1 MYAILKTFGFLI
13 RQFLLP
19 NPFESICP
27 EHAAVV
33 NLIFGIILMP
43 VSYIIVGRIYDRH
56 FDEPATGSLM
66 FNVVYIVLTLIIWG
80 LLVLFTW
87 ICDNWIV
94 VLIGTSVVVFIMV
107 IVIIICKKKKV
118 SQPKESKE
126 EK

>member
-27 EHAAVV
+27 EQAAVI

-43 VSYIIVGRIYDRH
+43 VAYIIVGRFYDRH
-56 FDEPATGSLM
+56 YDAPAAGSLM
-66 FNVVYIVLTLIIWG
+66 FNLVYIGLTLITWG
-80 LLVLFTW
+80 LLALFTW

-94 VLIGTSVVVFIMV
+94 VLIGTSVVMVIMV
-107 IVIIICKKKKV
+107 MVIIICKKKKT
-118 SQPKESKE
+118 SQSKE
-126 EK
+126 NKED